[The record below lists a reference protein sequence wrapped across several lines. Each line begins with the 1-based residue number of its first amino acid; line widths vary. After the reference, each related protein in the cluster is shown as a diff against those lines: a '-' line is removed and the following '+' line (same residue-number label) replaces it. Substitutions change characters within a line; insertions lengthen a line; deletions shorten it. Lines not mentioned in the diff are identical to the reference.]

1 MNFKFSLIPKNF
13 YFFCAFLTFSSNFL
27 SNKIIGGEK
36 MKRFFLF
43 VTKVLFQV
51 IIKFIFKQLT
61 TEKHL
66 VFAVDIT
73 IGPAQ
78 MHITIVR

>member
-1 MNFKFSLIPKNF
+1 
-13 YFFCAFLTFSSNFL
+13 
-27 SNKIIGGEK
+27 